1 MNIIQQFVTKNDCY
15 KSGRKITVKGLMLHS
30 VGCPQPSAKVFANNF
45 NRSGYEACV
54 HAFIDG
60 NNGDVYQTLP
70 WNHRAWHAGGSANNT
85 HIGVEMCE
93 PLQIKYTSG
102 SNFTC
107 SNLAAARECARITY
121 AVAVELFADLCRDY
135 GLNPLQDGV
144 IISHY
149 EGYKRG
155 IASGHGDPDHLWKGL
170 GMEYTMDTFR
180 RDVYNKM
187 NAVPAQPIPE
197 TPAAPEIKE
206 EEEMTQEKFNEMMNV
221 YLESLKKQEPDNWS
235 APYRAWAEQNGY
247 IIGDEHGNKNYKGHL
262 TREELVT
269 VLYRILNDK

>member
-30 VGCPQPSAKVFANNF
+30 VGCPQPSARVFANNF
-45 NRSGYEACV
+45 NRSNYEACV

-85 HIGVEMCE
+85 HIGIEMCE
-93 PLQIKYTSG
+93 PSSIKYTSG

-107 SNLAAARECARITY
+107 SNLAAARQTARITY
-121 AVAVELFADLCRDY
+121 EVAVELFADLCRDY
-135 GLNPLQDGV
+135 KLNPLADGV

-170 GMEYTMDTFR
+170 GLPYTMDGFR
-180 RDVYNKM
+180 QDVYNKM

-206 EEEMTQEKFNEMMNV
+206 EEEMTQEKFNEMMNI
-221 YLESLKKQEPDNWS
+221 YLEGLKKQQPDEWS
-235 APYRAWAEQNGY
+235 APYRAWAETNGY